1 MYILIILYAL
11 TILLH
16 IVEILFVLY
25 CLCLKIFFKGPRY
38 SKFII
43 ITMGLD
49 H

>member
-16 IVEILFVLY
+16 IVGILFLLFV
-25 CLCLKIFFKGPRY
+25 FKKKKKKRPSY